1 MAEPGTSEFSRLS
14 IGAAIAAAVGAAVT
28 VGPMIVPTF
37 GIFMVAFG
45 KAFGWTRTEFSSVI
59 LVTAWIGAIVTPF
72 AGRLIDRFG
81 VRRVMLPGVALFGL
95 ALMSVSLVRGKLW
108 ELYAFYAL
116 VGLTAGV
123 QNAVPYSKLVS
134 LWFQRHRGAVLAC
147 VTTAYGISYAIMPQ
161 VVRPLIASH
170 GWQSG
175 YIFLGGLTIASLLVL
190 IPLLHAPPSTSAIH
204 LGNEGAAGVTLAEA
218 VRTPAFWMI
227 GVTIFLAVD
236 ALVGTLAHAFP
247 MITDRGLSPKLA
259 ADVISTVALGSMV
272 GQISFGFVLDRS
284 NSPQVGALY
293 FASALIGASLIHYG
307 AAASALVP
315 GGFMMGVGQGAELGL
330 AAYFVTRYFGT
341 RHFGEIYGWLYA
353 GATVASGLGPLLMG
367 LAFDR
372 LGSYRPMEIAAEI
385 SLALAV
391 ICVACL
397 PAYRFAAGRS
407 TPPAGTAALAE
418 AE

>member
-1 MAEPGTSEFSRLS
+1 MAETGSSEFSRLS

-59 LVTAWIGAIVTPF
+59 LVTAWIGAIVTPQ
-72 AGRLIDRFG
+72 AGRLIDRLG
-81 VRRVMLPGVALFGL
+81 VRRVMLPGVVLFGL

-147 VTTAYGISYAIMPQ
+147 VTTAYGLSYAIMPQ
-161 VVRPLIASH
+161 VVRPLIARH
-170 GWQSG
+170 GWQAG
-175 YIFLGGLTIASLLVL
+175 YLFLGGLVIASLLVL
-190 IPLLHAPPSTSAIH
+190 VPLLRAPAGASRLALSGEGTS
-204 LGNEGAAGVTLAEA
+204 GVTLAEA

-227 GVTIFLAVD
+227 GAMIFLAVD
-236 ALVGTLAHAFP
+236 ALVGTLAHTFP
-247 MITDRGLSPKLA
+247 MITDRGLSPMLGTN
-259 ADVISTVALGSMV
+259 VISTVALGSML

-284 NSPQVGALY
+284 NSPRVGALY
-293 FASALIGASLIHYG
+293 FAAALIGASLIHYG
-307 AAASALVP
+307 TTAAWLVP

-330 AAYFVTRYFGT
+330 TAYFATRYFGT
-341 RHFGEIYGWLYA
+341 RHFGEIYGWIYA
-353 GATVASGLGPLLMG
+353 AATVASGLGPLLMG

-372 LGSYRPMEIAAEI
+372 LGSYRPMEIAAEV
-385 SLALAV
+385 SLILAV
-391 ICVACL
+391 VFVICL
-397 PAYRFAAGRS
+397 PAYRFAAGRQ
-407 TPPAGTAALAE
+407 TAPREAGKLVE
-418 AE
+418 AK

>member
-1 MAEPGTSEFSRLS
+1 MAETGTSEFSRLS

-45 KAFGWTRTEFSSVI
+45 KAYGWTRTEFSSVI

-72 AGRLIDRFG
+72 AGRLIDKFG

-123 QNAVPYSKLVS
+123 QNAVPYSKLVA
-134 LWFQRHRGAVLAC
+134 LWFKRHRGAILAC
-147 VTTAYGISYAIMPQ
+147 VTTAYGVSYAIMPQ

-170 GWQSG
+170 GWQAG
-175 YIFLGGLTIASLLVL
+175 YIFLGGLTIASLVVLV
-190 IPLLHAPPSTSAIH
+190 PLLHTPATASRLYTDSASAPGLTF
-204 LGNEGAAGVTLAEA
+204 AEA
-218 VRTPAFWMI
+218 VRTPAFWLI
-227 GVTIFLAVD
+227 GAMIFLAVD
-236 ALVGTLAHAFP
+236 ALVGTLAHTFP
-247 MITDRGLSPKLA
+247 MITDRGLSPMLA
-259 ADVISTVALGSMV
+259 TNVISTVALGSMV

-284 NSPQVGALY
+284 NSPRVGGLY

-307 AAASALVP
+307 TGAGTLVP
-315 GGFMMGVGQGAELGL
+315 GGFMMGVGKGAELGL
-330 AAYFVTRYFGT
+330 AAYFATRYFGT
-341 RHFGEIYGWLYA
+341 KHFGEIYGWLYA

-372 LGSYRPMEIAAEI
+372 LGSYRPMEIVAEL
-385 SLALAV
+385 SLVVAV
-391 ICVACL
+391 ICVAFL

-407 TPPAGTAALAE
+407 AAPIGAPSLAE
-418 AE
+418 AK